1 MLQLRVQ
8 DGTDVYF
15 LDLYEEANIKLTLSI
30 EDITTAEAK
39 SVFSRAFRVPATG
52 NNNQFFKHAFMIS
65 GIDYDVTVKKP
76 AAVLVNGAEFRSGH
90 IRLQKIYWNGDQD
103 KIDYEIIFLGET
115 RDFAS
120 TLGDASLCVLD
131 LSAYTHT
138 VNAPNI
144 ELSWEA
150 YPSNIDASGTAI
162 TPSYTNG
169 LFNGDILYPLVDF
182 GVEGNPTNTNPRIAT
197 GASHDFTN
205 NDLPVVRMKPM
216 VRAKAIVDAIFNST
230 EYSYAPGG
238 FFDTDEFKQMY
249 VSAWGD
255 VSSDRLDIN
264 LSNNLCTYIGNQNQG
279 IGPSNAYLETPQLV
293 IDPGS
298 NFTAG
303 PFVYEY
309 TVPVT
314 GTYQFRGEAL
324 YLATPGTTGAPGAR
338 CRIYKNGSTL
348 LENGNQGGAGSII
361 SVTWSGG
368 LTAGETI
375 QIYVQETGIS
385 DQSTILDQQFKCQQA
400 PGTLNVAS
408 QFDCDYKQ
416 IDFIKD
422 LLTTFRLVMAP
433 DKINPKEFI
442 IEPWVD
448 YITSGD
454 FYDWSDKLDRSKDMI
469 LEPLF
474 NSQTDII
481 YFDHGEDK
489 DFLNQYH
496 TDQYKYI
503 YGHLEFDAGNDLLIG
518 DRKIETIWAPT
529 PISQIAG
536 QGSTSNWILPQVHTF
551 DQENAHLPIKPKTR
565 LVYYN
570 GLKPITVT
578 SPSNLTWKL
587 QGGANSPYDIYPLI
601 SYSSE
606 WPLANN
612 GQILNWFNDIG
623 YWGDNVSG
631 YPAQAGNSLYN
642 TYWAGYIS
650 SLYDKNARRLT
661 ATFILNNADLQSF
674 TFDDIIFIDGNY
686 YRPEKIIDAPIGERA
701 QVKVQ
706 LIKLLNFKYRA

>member
-8 DGTDVYF
+8 DGTTVYD
-15 LDLYEEANIKLTLSI
+15 LDLYEESNIKLNLSI

-76 AAVLVNGAEFRSGH
+76 ATVLVNGAEFRSGH

-138 VNAPNI
+138 LNAGNI

-150 YPSNIDASGTAI
+150 YPSDIDASGTAI

-182 GVEGNPTNTNPRIAT
+182 GQETPPVSTNPRIAT
-197 GASHDFTN
+197 GQSHDFTN
-205 NDLPVVRMKPM
+205 NELPVKRMKPM
-216 VRAKAIVDAIFNST
+216 VRAKAIVDAIFDAT
-230 EYSYAPGG
+230 EYSYAAGG
-238 FFDTDEFKQMY
+238 FFDSDEFKQMY
-249 VSAWGD
+249 VSAWGNTSRSTVD
-255 VSSDRLDIN
+255 TAQ
-264 LSNNLCTYIGNQNQG
+264 SNNLCEYVGIQNQG
-279 IGPSNAYLETPQLV
+279 IGPSNSYLETPQLV
-293 IDPGS
+293 TDPGS
-298 NFTAG
+298 NFTTG

-309 TVPVT
+309 TAPLS

-338 CRIYKNGSTL
+338 LRIYKNGSTL
-348 LENGNQGGAGSII
+348 LENGTAGGAGSII

-368 LTAGETI
+368 LIAGDTI

-385 DQSTILDQQFKCQQA
+385 DQSTILDQEFKCQQA

-416 IDFIKD
+416 IDFIRD
-422 LLTTFRLVMAP
+422 MLTTFRLVMAP
-433 DKINPKEFI
+433 DKLNPKQFI

-448 YITSGD
+448 YIASGD

-469 LEPLF
+469 LEPVF
-474 NSQTDII
+474 DSQTDIV

-489 DFLNQYH
+489 DFLNAYH
-496 TDQYKYI
+496 VDQYKYV
-503 YGHLEFDAGNDLLIG
+503 YGHLEFDSGNDLLIG
-518 DRKIETIWAPT
+518 DKKIETVWAPT
-529 PISQIAG
+529 PLTQIFG
-536 QGSTSNWILPQVHTF
+536 NSSTSSWIIPQVHTF
-551 DQENAHLPIKPKTR
+551 DQNNSHLPIKPKTR

-570 GLKPITVT
+570 GLQDIPNNQ
-578 SPSNLTWKL
+578 SWRL
-587 QGGANSPYDIYPLI
+587 QGGVNSPYDVYPLI
-601 SYSSE
+601 SYSNV

-623 YWGDNVSG
+623 YWGDTVTG
-631 YPAQAGNSLYN
+631 YPAQAGSSLYN

-650 SLYDKNARRLT
+650 SLYDKDARRLT
-661 ATFILNNADLQSF
+661 ATFILNNEDLQDF

-706 LIKLLNFKYRA
+706 LIKLLNFRYRA

>member
-76 AAVLVNGAEFRSGH
+76 ATVLVNGAEFRSGH

-138 VNAPNI
+138 LNAGNI

-150 YPSNIDASGTAI
+150 YPSDIDASGTAI

-182 GVEGNPTNTNPRIAT
+182 GQETPPVSTNPRIAT
-197 GASHDFTN
+197 GQSHDFTN
-205 NDLPVVRMKPM
+205 NELPVKRMKPM
-216 VRAKAIVDAIFNST
+216 VRAKAIVDAIFDAT
-230 EYSYAPGG
+230 EYSYAAGG
-238 FFDTDEFKQMY
+238 FFDSDEFKQMY
-249 VSAWGD
+249 VSAWGNTSRSTVD
-255 VSSDRLDIN
+255 TAQ
-264 LSNNLCTYIGNQNQG
+264 SNNLCEYVGIQNQG
-279 IGPSNAYLETPQLV
+279 IGPSNSYLETPQLV
-293 IDPGS
+293 TDPGS
-298 NFTAG
+298 NFTTG

-309 TVPVT
+309 TAPLS

-324 YLATPGTTGAPGAR
+324 YLATPGTTGAPEAR
-338 CRIYKNGSTL
+338 LRIYKNGSTL
-348 LENGNQGGAGSII
+348 LENGTAGGAGSII

-368 LTAGETI
+368 LIAGDTI

-385 DQSTILDQQFKCQQA
+385 DQSTILDQEFKCQQA

-416 IDFIKD
+416 IDFIRD
-422 LLTTFRLVMAP
+422 MLTTFRLVMAP
-433 DKINPKEFI
+433 DKLNPKQFI

-448 YITSGD
+448 YIASGD

-469 LEPLF
+469 LEPVF
-474 NSQTDII
+474 DSQTDIV

-489 DFLNQYH
+489 DFLNAYH
-496 TDQYKYI
+496 VDQYKYV
-503 YGHLEFDAGNDLLIG
+503 YGHLEFDSGNDLLIG
-518 DRKIETIWAPT
+518 SRNIETTWAPT
-529 PISQIAG
+529 PLTQIFG
-536 QGSTSNWILPQVHTF
+536 NSSTSSWIIPQVHTF
-551 DQENAHLPIKPKTR
+551 DQNNSHLPIKPKTR

-570 GLKPITVT
+570 GLQDIPNNQ
-578 SPSNLTWKL
+578 SWRL
-587 QGGANSPYDIYPLI
+587 QGGVNSPYDVYPLI
-601 SYSSE
+601 SYSNV

-623 YWGDNVSG
+623 YWGDTVTG
-631 YPAQAGNSLYN
+631 YPPQAGSSLYN

-650 SLYDKNARRLT
+650 SLYDKDARRLT
-661 ATFILNNADLQSF
+661 ATFILNNEDLQDF

-706 LIKLLNFKYRA
+706 LIKLLNFRYRA